1 MAGLHQA
8 IDDGILRFSQ
18 LINEKYISTETEYR
32 PCDLAR
38 KLQFMTLDI
47 AGKIA
52 FGETLGFMDE
62 DGDKWNYI
70 EQAEASLPVMQ
81 VIAMRPWITGLLQ
94 TRVLR
99 RLVMPSASD
108 PVGLGKVIG
117 YVDVATA
124 WFEREKY

>member
-18 LINEKYISTETEYR
+18 LIDEKYISTETEYR

-47 AGKIA
+47 VGKIA
-52 FGETLGFMDE
+52 FGESLGFMDE
-62 DGDKWNYI
+62 DRDKWNYI

-81 VIAMRPWITGLLQ
+81 VIAMRPWITGLL
-94 TRVLR
+94 
-99 RLVMPSASD
+99 
-108 PVGLGKVIG
+108 
-117 YVDVATA
+117 
-124 WFEREKY
+124 